1 MPSGT
6 GVTLTLG
13 KNVQHESWSCHL
25 KGLGLEGIG
34 DLNGQRMAEPFRSV
48 GTTAVDSFN
57 QNSKTSANHT

>member
-13 KNVQHESWSCHL
+13 QCSVSESWSCHL

-57 QNSKTSANHT
+57 ENSKESANHT